1 MAENA
6 DVDLYKFFLEEIP
19 SLYNQAQR
27 TLHCNDINVLEFFE
41 RRLDDHIHVI
51 KTVID
56 QCQQMTEMRVN
67 EELIELL
74 LTVHRQVNCL
84 YENVQ
89 ELCFIH
95 RDYHLELGFVCPVEQ
110 IEHAGRP
117 RFNVPPQII
126 SGLYD
131 IHRSWIEVARETGVS
146 YRTLLRRRHQYQ
158 LPVAQILGPR
168 NNFTEIS
175 QEHLCDAVTQVLH
188 LLPNAG
194 ETYMIG
200 ALRSR
205 GIFVQRWRIRERR
218 QRAVTR
224 RSYNVPCPNALW

>member
-1 MAENA
+1 MTENA

-19 SLYNQAQR
+19 LLYNQAQR

-51 KTVID
+51 KAVID

-89 ELCFIH
+89 ELCFMH

-110 IEHAGRP
+110 IHDGRLLCSLLP
-117 RFNVPPQII
+117 DSNCARILVSGFLAVNYGAVQILRLWRSCLRLFFNV
-126 SGLYD
+126 LKRY
-131 IHRSWIEVARETGVS
+131 
-146 YRTLLRRRHQYQ
+146 
-158 LPVAQILGPR
+158 LGPV
-168 NNFTEIS
+168 
-175 QEHLCDAVTQVLH
+175 HM
-188 LLPNAG
+188 G
-194 ETYMIG
+194 
-200 ALRSR
+200 
-205 GIFVQRWRIRERR
+205 
-218 QRAVTR
+218 
-224 RSYNVPCPNALW
+224 RSYLG

>member
-6 DVDLYKFFLEEIP
+6 DIDLYKFLKFFLEEIP

-51 KTVID
+51 KAVID
-56 QCQQMTEMRVN
+56 QCQQVKIN

-84 YENVQ
+84 YENAQ
-89 ELCFIH
+89 EVCFMH
-95 RDYHLELGFVCPVEQ
+95 RNYHLELGFVCPVEQ
-110 IEHAGRP
+110 NEHPGRP
-117 RFNVPPQII
+117 RFHVPPVQMI

-131 IHRSWIEVARETGVS
+131 IHRSWIEVAREAGVS
-146 YRTLLRRRHQYQ
+146 YRTLLRKRHQYQ
-158 LPVAQILGPR
+158 LSVAKIRDPR
-168 NNFTEIS
+168 NNFSEIS

-205 GIFVQRWRIRERR
+205 RNFCAEMENS
-218 QRAVTR
+218 
-224 RSYNVPCPNALW
+224 RSYLYRVSRL